1 MISENDTFVE
11 ILYSTQSD
19 NDKTTKLTDVF
30 KISEVSSVKSVSNV
44 LNENKQCPVC
54 TKIVDVKNF
63 ITHVKLCGT
72 SHNLSS
78 DILIKA
84 VDLHERQTA
93 EREALGLPKNFVK
106 KKKCNVYKQAKLKV

>member
-1 MISENDTFVE
+1 M
-11 ILYSTQSD
+11 LYSAQSD
-19 NDKTTKLTDVF
+19 YDKTTKSPDVF
-30 KISEVSSVKSVSNV
+30 KTSEFSSVQSVSNI
-44 LNENKQCPVC
+44 LNENKPCPVC

-84 VDLHERQTA
+84 VDLQERQAA
-93 EREALGLPKNFVK
+93 EREALGLPKSFVK
-106 KKKCNVYKQAKLKV
+106 KKKCNVYKQAKLKVWV